1 MTEVQEYEEHVGEL
15 NMELEDLQKKFT
27 SKSEN
32 EKLKDQL
39 EEVRKKMNQMTK
51 GEIERIEFIV
61 NEFD

>member
-1 MTEVQEYEEHVGEL
+1 MTEIQEYEEHVGEL

-51 GEIERIEFIV
+51 GEIERI
-61 NEFD
+61 